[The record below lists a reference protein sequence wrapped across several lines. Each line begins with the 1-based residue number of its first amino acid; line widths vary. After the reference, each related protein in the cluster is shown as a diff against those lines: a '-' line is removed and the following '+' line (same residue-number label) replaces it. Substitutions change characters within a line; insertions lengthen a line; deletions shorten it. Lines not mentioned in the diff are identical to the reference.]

1 MGVLAGRVALVTG
14 ASRGQG
20 AAIARLFAAEGATV
34 VLGDILDREGNET
47 AAELGT
53 CASYLHL
60 DVADESDWARAVATC
75 VERHGKLDA
84 LVNNAG
90 ILRRSALTDTR
101 LDDYLAVIAVNQV
114 GVFLGMKAVA
124 PVMTAAG
131 GGTIVNTA
139 SIAGVIG
146 LSGLVAYTASK
157 FAVRGM
163 TKTAALELARHNIRV
178 NAVLPG
184 RIDTAMARTA
194 SSEESETSAERA
206 PDIRSGVAGI
216 PAGRIGSPEDVAR
229 AVLFLTSDAS
239 AYCSGTELVVDGAV
253 LAGPMAGAST

>member
-1 MGVLAGRVALVTG
+1 MGVLEGRVALVTG

-20 AAIARLFAAEGATV
+20 AAIARLFKAEGAAV
-34 VLGDILDREGNET
+34 VLADVLDREGNET
-47 AAELGT
+47 AAELGPG
-53 CASYLHL
+53 ASYVHL
-60 DVADESDWARAVATC
+60 DVADESDWARAVSAC
-75 VERHGKLDA
+75 VDRHGKLDA

-90 ILRRSALTDTR
+90 ILRRGALTDTT
-101 LDDYLAVIAVNQV
+101 LDDYLAVVGVNQV
-114 GVFLGMKAVA
+114 GVFLGMRAVA
-124 PVMTAAG
+124 PVMTTTG

-146 LSGLVAYTASK
+146 LSGLIAYTASK

-178 NAVLPG
+178 NVVLPG
-184 RIDTAMARTA
+184 RIDTAMAHT
-194 SSEESETSAERA
+194 EETGDRGPSA
-206 PDIRSGVAGI
+206 AGI
-216 PAGRIGSPEDVAR
+216 PAGRIGTPEDVAR

-253 LAGPMAGAST
+253 LAGPMPGAST